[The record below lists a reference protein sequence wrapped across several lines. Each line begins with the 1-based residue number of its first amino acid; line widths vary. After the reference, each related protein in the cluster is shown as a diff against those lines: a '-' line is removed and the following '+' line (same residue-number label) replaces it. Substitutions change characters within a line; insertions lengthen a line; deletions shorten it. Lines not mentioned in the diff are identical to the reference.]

1 MMTSQYATEI
11 LEFWFGNPQAVDYG
25 KPRSVWFQKDDNFD
39 QLLRDH
45 FLFLYEQAAAG
56 LLESWKEDD
65 QSCLAL
71 IILLDQLPRNLFRN
85 TLKAFAT
92 DPQALATAK
101 YALAHG
107 YNQALLPVQRWFI
120 YLPFEHSELKEEQ
133 ARSLQLWEQLR
144 GDPDSI
150 SAIDYAHRHAEV
162 IQRFGRF
169 PHRNSILG
177 RLSTL
182 EEIEFLKQPGS
193 SF

>member
-1 MMTSQYATEI
+1 MISKHATEI
-11 LEFWFGNPQAVDYG
+11 LEFWFGDPEAVDYG
-25 KPRSVWFQKDDNFD
+25 KSRSVWFQKDEAFD
-39 QLLRDH
+39 QLLRDR
-45 FLFLYEQAAAG
+45 FFSLYEQAAAG
-56 LLESWKEDD
+56 VLEQWKEDA

-85 TLKAFAT
+85 TPKVFAT
-92 DPQALATAK
+92 DSQALATAK
-101 YALAHG
+101 YAIAQR
-107 YNQALLPVQRWFI
+107 YDQSLLPVQRWFI
-120 YLPFEHSELKEEQ
+120 YLPFEHSESKEEQ

-144 GDPDSI
+144 GDPDSD
-150 SAIDYAHRHAEV
+150 SAIDYARRHAEV